1 MDHTL
6 SPDVSPITRIV
17 ITIPWVQLGV
27 DILCSQP
34 MRSPGIKDVRAII
47 VKSLIDFI
55 LWEYSLDRLAAVLY
69 YNILRFEIIH
79 SIFLCYILYF

>member
-1 MDHTL
+1 MDHIL

-34 MRSPGIKDVRAII
+34 MRSPGIEDVRAII
-47 VKSLIDFI
+47 VESLIDFI
-55 LWEYSLDRLAAVLY
+55 L
-69 YNILRFEIIH
+69 
-79 SIFLCYILYF
+79 